1 MKAKK
6 DKREKTTQE
15 ILDEWVENELK
26 YKDPKAY
33 ERIKY
38 LEEMQ
43 KDINFIIEGYKQFA
57 ELLRGRG
64 RTEEQIKNNI
74 KRLIEEEGEDI
85 NVEDIFR
92 QLGFD

>member
-6 DKREKTTQE
+6 DKREKTKEE
-15 ILDEWVENELK
+15 IVNEWVENELK
-26 YKDPKAY
+26 YEDPEAY

-38 LEEMQ
+38 LEEKQ

-64 RTEEQIKNNI
+64 RTEEQIKDNI
-74 KRLIEEEGEDI
+74 KKLIEENGYDI

-92 QLGFD
+92 

>member
-6 DKREKTTQE
+6 DKREKTREE
-15 ILDEWVENELK
+15 IIDEWVENELK

-38 LEEMQ
+38 LEEMR
-43 KDINFIIEGYKQFA
+43 KDKNFIIEGYKQFA

-64 RTEEQIKNNI
+64 RTEEQIKDNI
-74 KRLIEEEGEDI
+74 KELIEKNGYDI
-85 NVEDIFR
+85 NVEDIFK
-92 QLGFD
+92 

>member
-6 DKREKTTQE
+6 DKREKTKEE
-15 ILDEWVENELK
+15 IVNEWVENELK
-26 YKDPKAY
+26 YEDPEAY

-38 LEEMQ
+38 LEEKQ

-64 RTEEQIKNNI
+64 RTEQQIKDNI
-74 KRLIEEEGEDI
+74 KKLIEENGYDI

-92 QLGFD
+92 